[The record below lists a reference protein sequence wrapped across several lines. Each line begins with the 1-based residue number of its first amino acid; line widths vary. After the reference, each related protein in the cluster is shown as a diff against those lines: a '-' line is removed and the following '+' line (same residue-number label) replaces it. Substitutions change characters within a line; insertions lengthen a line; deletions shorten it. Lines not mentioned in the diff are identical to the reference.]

1 VISVLPCG
9 LPLGGVQ
16 QQQATAAP
24 SARACQRGKW
34 SSWAGLTLRFTGDHR
49 CQAPSQ
55 LRPHRPCPPRARS
68 TGIWR
73 SLTVNS
79 GRSLAA
85 LTCAIGVASGVER
98 LPGRAFQARDR
109 WGHIGATNDRI
120 AADNSGPASSQLTG
134 HIRPDSAGRRKRPS
148 LPDTDENRARVW
160 SACCGRPGRSGQ
172 LALLRQSRL
181 VPHFRD
187 E

>member
-34 SSWAGLTLRFTGDHR
+34 SSWAGLTLRFTGDYR

-120 AADNSGPASSQLTG
+120 AADNSG
-134 HIRPDSAGRRKRPS
+134 H
-148 LPDTDENRARVW
+148 
-160 SACCGRPGRSGQ
+160 
-172 LALLRQSRL
+172 
-181 VPHFRD
+181 
-187 E
+187 